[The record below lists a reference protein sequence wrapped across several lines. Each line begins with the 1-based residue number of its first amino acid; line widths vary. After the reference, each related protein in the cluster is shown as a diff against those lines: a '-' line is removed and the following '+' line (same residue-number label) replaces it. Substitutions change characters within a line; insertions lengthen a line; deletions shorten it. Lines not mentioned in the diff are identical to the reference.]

1 MIKISIAALG
11 MYNRKMLYIRS
22 NELEKDLQF
31 ILQEN
36 NIYDVLKNNELSE
49 SDKLLGSF
57 FFIHKSNSTD
67 VIDREKYQMLHMN
80 FCIIHLE
87 NF

>member
-1 MIKISIAALG
+1 

-67 VIDREKYQMLHMN
+67 VIDREKIPNAAYE

>member
-57 FFIHKSNSTD
+57 FYS
-67 VIDREKYQMLHMN
+67 
-80 FCIIHLE
+80 
-87 NF
+87 